1 MSFETSSADIV
12 AHYSYPE
19 GAAGPLLSAGTLIG
33 NKVYNRKDE
42 ELGDIKELM
51 LNTISGNVCYAVVAA
66 GGFLSMGEKLYAV
79 PWSALTLDTPNKRFV
94 FDVDVDRFKHAPG
107 FDKHQWP
114 DMADE
119 TWAKKIHSFYGLQGA
134 PVKGTATEA

>member
-1 MSFETSSADIV
+1 MSFETSSVDIV

-19 GAAGPLLSAGTLIG
+19 GAAGPLLSAGSLIG
-33 NKVYNRKDE
+33 NKVCTRKGE

-51 LNTISGNVCYAVVAA
+51 LNTITGNVCYVVLAA

-94 FDVDVDRFKHAPG
+94 LDVDVDRFKHAPG

-119 TWAKKIHSFYGLQGA
+119 TWSKKIHSYYDLQGA
-134 PVKGTATEA
+134 PVRGATTEA

>member
-1 MSFETSSADIV
+1 MGRAKPTPLD

-33 NKVYNRKDE
+33 NKVFNRQDE

-66 GGFLSMGEKLYAV
+66 GGFLSIGEKLYAV

-94 FDVDVDRFKHAPG
+94 LDVDVDRFKHAPG

-119 TWAKKIHSFYGLQGA
+119 TWARKIHSYYDIQGA
-134 PVKGTATEA
+134 PVKGTAPEA

>member
-33 NKVYNRKDE
+33 NKVFNRQDE

-66 GGFLSMGEKLYAV
+66 GGFLSIGEKLYAV

-94 FDVDVDRFKHAPG
+94 LDVDVDRFKHAPG

-119 TWAKKIHSFYGLQGA
+119 TWAKEIHSYYDTQGA
-134 PVKGTATEA
+134 PGKGTATQA